1 MSMQFSGKISGV
13 LLTETSIPSGERG
26 EIMKIM
32 HTADIHKKNQPHV
45 LADIIKCC
53 DFFIARAIEEKPDL
67 IAIAGDLFDE
77 GVQLGSPASLAAI
90 EFVYK
95 CGNVAPTIVIRGTT
109 SHDAEGSI
117 NALAKLRTA
126 HPTYVTDRLE
136 QIAVTNVYGDR
147 HMVRIEEDGIIAHG
161 AVAIISTL
169 PSINKATLMANLS
182 GSVTDTSRE
191 TIDLVRDVLQGWG
204 VINEQA
210 RALGVPTIL
219 IGHGTV
225 TGSQLST
232 GQTMA
237 GKDLE
242 YTTGDLHLAKC
253 DLYCLGHIHKRQEW
267 GNIFYSGSITR
278 LNYGEAEE
286 KGFYIHEITDGTLSS
301 RFVETPARSMR
312 TKRPEGLPGVE
323 VVEDVQQGDLVR
335 IVYEV
340 AEADIGKV
348 DEQAIIDA
356 AMAKG
361 AAEVKIEK
369 QIIPTVRVRAEG
381 ISRLGSLEEKL
392 LKWAETTGQGI
403 TAEMSEKL
411 SVLEETEDVNE
422 ILHELYTETVYCHA
436 CSKAGGADMPIYH
449 APPACP
455 DVPIA
460 AEGGNS

>member
-1 MSMQFSGKISGV
+1 MKSM
-13 LLTETSIPSGERG
+13 
-26 EIMKIM
+26 
-32 HTADIHKKNQPHV
+32 HAADIHFNNKPQL

-53 DFFIARAIEEKPDL
+53 DFFIATAIEEKPDL
-67 IAIAGDLFDE
+67 ITIAGDLFDE

-90 EFVYK
+90 DFVYK
-95 CGNVAPTIVIRGTT
+95 CGNVAPTVVIRGTT
-109 SHDAEGSI
+109 THDAEGSI
-117 NALAKLRTA
+117 NALAKLKTVY
-126 HPTYVTDRLE
+126 PIYVTDRLE
-136 QIAVTNVYGDR
+136 QVGLTTGGFLTQVSLYRPGQEGEGIQGLADRGGDLLAV
-147 HMVRIEEDGIIAHG
+147 
-161 AVAIISTL
+161 ISCL
-169 PSINKATLMANLS
+169 PSINKANLMSTMS
-182 GSVTDTSRE
+182 GSVADTSRE

-210 RALGVPTIL
+210 RALGVATVL
-219 IGHGTV
+219 VGHGTV

-242 YTTGDLHLAKC
+242 YTTGDLRLAAC

-286 KGFYIHEITDGTLSS
+286 KGFYIHEITEGALSS

-335 IVYEV
+335 IVYEI
-340 AEADIGKV
+340 AEADVGKV

-392 LKWAETTGQGI
+392 LKWGETTGQGI
-403 TAEMSEKL
+403 TAGISEKL
-411 SVLEETEDVNE
+411 ALLEEMEDPQAIIEHVYEGRVNE
-422 ILHELYTETVYCHA
+422 A
-436 CSKAGGADMPIYH
+436 NS
-449 APPACP
+449 
-455 DVPIA
+455 A
-460 AEGGNS
+460 AA

>member
-1 MSMQFSGKISGV
+1 
-13 LLTETSIPSGERG
+13 
-26 EIMKIM
+26 MKIM

-45 LADIIKCC
+45 LADIVKCC
-53 DFFIARAIEEKPDL
+53 EFFIARAIEEKPDL
-67 IAIAGDLFDE
+67 IVIAGDLFDE

-95 CGNVAPTIVIRGTT
+95 CGNVAPTVVIRGTT

-136 QIAVTNVYGDR
+136 QLAVTNVYGDR
-147 HMVRIEEDGIIAHG
+147 HMVRIDEDGIIAHG
-161 AVAIISTL
+161 AIVIISTL
-169 PSINKATLMANLS
+169 PSINKANLMANLS

-210 RALGVPTIL
+210 RALDIPTIL

-278 LNYGEAEE
+278 LNYGEQEE
-286 KGFYIHEITDGTLSS
+286 KGFYVHEIKHNVLTTGHVPFLAES

-340 AEADIGKV
+340 AEADICKV

-356 AMAKG
+356 AIAKG

-403 TAEMSEKL
+403 TAEISGKL
-411 SVLEETEDVNE
+411 QLLEEMEDPQTIIEHVYEGRVNE
-422 ILHELYTETVYCHA
+422 A
-436 CSKAGGADMPIYH
+436 NS
-449 APPACP
+449 
-455 DVPIA
+455 A
-460 AEGGNS
+460 AA

>member
-1 MSMQFSGKISGV
+1 
-13 LLTETSIPSGERG
+13 
-26 EIMKIM
+26 MKIM

-45 LADIIKCC
+45 LADIVKCC

-117 NALAKLRTA
+117 NALAKLKTLF
-126 HPTYVTDRLE
+126 PIYVTDRIE
-136 QIAVTNVYGDR
+136 QVGLTTSGFLTEVSLYRPGQEGEGIQGLADRGGDLLAV
-147 HMVRIEEDGIIAHG
+147 
-161 AVAIISTL
+161 ISCL
-169 PSINKATLMANLS
+169 PSINKANVMATMA
-182 GSVTDTSRE
+182 GSVADTSRE

-210 RALGVPTIL
+210 RVLGIPTIL
-219 IGHGTV
+219 VGHGTV

-242 YTTGDLHLAKC
+242 YTTGDLRLAAC
-253 DLYCLGHIHKRQEW
+253 DLYCLGHIHKRQSW
-267 GNIFYSGSITR
+267 GNVFYSGSITR
-278 LNYGEAEE
+278 LNYGEQEE
-286 KGFYIHEITDGTLSS
+286 KGFYVHEIKHNVLTTGHVPFLAES

-403 TAEMSEKL
+403 TAEISEKL
-411 SVLEETEDVNE
+411 QLLEETEDPQTIVERLYEGRVNE
-422 ILHELYTETVYCHA
+422 A
-436 CSKAGGADMPIYH
+436 NS
-449 APPACP
+449 
-455 DVPIA
+455 A
-460 AEGGNS
+460 AA

>member
-1 MSMQFSGKISGV
+1 
-13 LLTETSIPSGERG
+13 
-26 EIMKIM
+26 MKIF

-53 DFFIARAIEEKPDL
+53 DFFVAQAIQEKPDL
-67 IAIAGDLFDE
+67 IIIAGDLFDE

-90 EFVYK
+90 DFVYK
-95 CGNVAPTIVIRGTT
+95 CGNVAPTLLIRGTT

-117 NALAKLRTA
+117 NTLHLLKTLY
-126 HPTYVTDRLE
+126 PVYVTDRIE
-136 QIAVTNVYGDR
+136 QIAVKISTLKNTIDFVPVEGYEPSATG
-147 HMVRIEEDGIIAHG
+147 V
-161 AVAIISTL
+161 IISCL
-169 PSINKATLMANLS
+169 PSINKANLMASMS

-204 VINEQA
+204 VINKQA
-210 RALGVPTIL
+210 KDLGIPTIL
-219 IGHGTV
+219 VGHGTV
-225 TGSQLST
+225 TGSRLST
-232 GQTMA
+232 GQTLA

-242 YTTGDLHLAKC
+242 YTTGDLQLAGC
-253 DLYCLGHIHKRQEW
+253 DLYCLGHIHKRQSW

-278 LNYGEAEE
+278 LNYGEQEE
-286 KGFYIHEITDGTLSS
+286 KGFYIHELSGNGNPVS
-301 RFVETPARSMR
+301 SSFIETPARAMR

-340 AEADIGKV
+340 AEADVGKV

-356 AMAKG
+356 AVAKG

-392 LKWAETTGQGI
+392 LKWGETTGTGI
-403 TAEMSEKL
+403 TAGIGEKL
-411 SVLEETEDVNE
+411 ELLETGEPEQIIQKLYQEVDHAADSV
-422 ILHELYTETVYCHA
+422 
-436 CSKAGGADMPIYH
+436 
-449 APPACP
+449 
-455 DVPIA
+455 A
-460 AEGGNS
+460 A